1 MKLVC
6 VRSLLFAALL
16 VSCRI
21 ANSTTWSTGF
31 GNAIVKRQLTNLP
44 TLYIETDDQRGIT
57 SKEHY
62 TNCTLT
68 IVDGDS
74 IATYPNTEIRGRGNS
89 TWWNSDKKA
98 YRIKFATKQKL
109 LGRHFANA
117 RSWTLLANHGD
128 KTMIRNAL
136 TYDLGR
142 FMGMKFCPAA
152 RFVDV
157 YLNDTYC
164 GTYQISDQVQVHKR
178 RIDIDEENGWVLEV
192 ANNNSREDPCITST
206 IYRIM
211 YNLKNPKDDALTLQ
225 HRIGIGQWI
234 EAMEKSLKGDAF
246 ADPKQGYRAYFD
258 EEDLVNW
265 YVGAEI
271 TGNIDAL
278 YSIYMWKDAD
288 EEKMHFGPLWDLD
301 LGYDNSSE
309 RSLLRAM
316 EAYLG
321 LVDRPFEQLIRRM
334 WQDQWFANA
343 CTNRLNELIANGLEQ
358 YLLDHI
364 DSLSTVIDASQKEN
378 YRIWNISGQVF
389 SFEKHRYY
397 TNYQSYVDDLKNFVS
412 VHIPYLQQALE
423 QRRTTGIWSL
433 TAAPS
438 PKGEGSDYHDLSGR
452 KVTPTH
458 PHTPTILIRNH
469 QKILKK

>member
-1 MKLVC
+1 MRLVS
-6 VRSLLFAALL
+6 VRFLL
-16 VSCRI
+16 V
-21 ANSTTWSTGF
+21 AVVGLLTWSDVSGQGRYT
-31 GNAIVKRQLTNLP
+31 QLTDVP
-44 TLYIETDDQRGIT
+44 TLYIETENGRSIT
-57 SKEHY
+57 SKEQY
-62 TNCTLT
+62 TKCTII

-74 IATYPNTEIRGRGNS
+74 IATYPDTEIRGRGNS

-142 FMGMKFCPAA
+142 FMGMEFCPAA

-157 YLNDTYC
+157 YLNGTYR
-164 GTYQISDQVQVHKR
+164 GTYQLSDQVQAHKR
-178 RIDIDEENGWVLEV
+178 RIDISEEEGCILEV
-192 ANNNSREDPCITST
+192 ANENSYEEPYIVST
-206 IYRIM
+206 PYRIT
-211 YNLKNPKDDALTLQ
+211 YNVKNPKDDLLTVSK
-225 HRIGIGQWI
+225 RIAIGQWI
-234 EAMEKSLKGDAF
+234 EGMERAVRGNDF
-246 ADPKQGYRAYFD
+246 ADPERGYRAYID

-288 EEKMHFGPLWDLD
+288 EQKMHFGPLWDLD
-301 LGYDNSSE
+301 IGYDNSSE
-309 RSLLRAM
+309 RSMLREM

-321 LVDRPFEQLIRRM
+321 LWNRPFEQVLRRM
-334 WQDQWFANA
+334 WQDWWFANA
-343 CTNRLNELIANGLEQ
+343 CADRLNELIANGLQQ

-364 DSLSTVIDASQKEN
+364 DSLSAAISQSQAQN
-378 YRIWNISGQVF
+378 YRVWPINQQVF

-397 TNYQSYVDDLKNFVS
+397 NNYQAYINDLKDFVR
-412 VHIPYLQQALE
+412 VHIPYLQQAFE
-423 QRRTTGIWSL
+423 QRRTTGIHQMEN
-433 TAAPS
+433 
-438 PKGEGSDYHDLSGR
+438 GELKMENETIYDLSGR
-452 KVTPTH
+452 KVRSTRPYSN
-458 PHTPTILIRNH
+458 TPTILIRNH

>member
-1 MKLVC
+1 MRLVS
-6 VRSLLFAALL
+6 VRFLL
-16 VSCRI
+16 V
-21 ANSTTWSTGF
+21 AVVGLLTWSDVSGQGRYT
-31 GNAIVKRQLTNLP
+31 QLTDVP
-44 TLYIETDDQRGIT
+44 TLYIETENGRSIT
-57 SKEHY
+57 SKEQY
-62 TNCTLT
+62 TKCTLT

-74 IATYPNTEIRGRGNS
+74 IATYPDTEIRGRGNS

-142 FMGMKFCPAA
+142 FMGMEFCPAA

-157 YLNDTYC
+157 YLNGTYR
-164 GTYQISDQVQVHKR
+164 GTYQISDQVQAHKR
-178 RIDIDEENGWVLEV
+178 RIDINEEDGCILEV
-192 ANNNSREDPCITST
+192 ANENSREEPYITSSVF
-206 IYRIM
+206 RIM
-211 YNLKNPKDDALTLQ
+211 YNVKNPKDDALTMQ
-225 HRIGIGQWI
+225 KRIAIGQWI
-234 EAMEKSLKGDAF
+234 EGMERAVKGNDF
-246 ADPKQGYRAYFD
+246 ADPERGYRAYID
-258 EEDLVNW
+258 EQSLVNW

-288 EEKMHFGPLWDLD
+288 EQKMHFGPFWDLD
-301 LGYDNSSE
+301 IGYDNSSE
-309 RSLLRAM
+309 RSMLREM

-321 LVDRPFEQLIRRM
+321 LWNRPFEQVLRRM
-334 WQDQWFANA
+334 WQDWWFANA
-343 CTNRLNELIANGLEQ
+343 CADRLNELIANGLQQ

-364 DSLSTVIDASQKEN
+364 DSLSAAISQSQAQN
-378 YRIWNISGQVF
+378 YRVWPINQQVF

-397 TNYQSYVDDLKNFVS
+397 NNYQAYINDLKDFVR
-412 VHIPYLQQALE
+412 VHIPYLQQAFE
-423 QRRTTGIWSL
+423 QRRTTGIHQMEN
-433 TAAPS
+433 
-438 PKGEGSDYHDLSGR
+438 GELKMENETIYDLSGR
-452 KVTPTH
+452 KVRSTRPYSN
-458 PHTPTILIRNH
+458 TPTILIRNH

>member
-1 MKLVC
+1 MRLVS
-6 VRSLLFAALL
+6 VRFLL
-16 VSCRI
+16 V
-21 ANSTTWSTGF
+21 AVVGLLTWSDVSGQGRYT
-31 GNAIVKRQLTNLP
+31 QLTNVP
-44 TLYIETDDQRGIT
+44 TVYIETENGRSIT
-57 SKEHY
+57 SKEQY
-62 TNCTLT
+62 TKCTLI

-74 IATYPNTEIRGRGNS
+74 IATYPDTEIRGRGNS

-142 FMGMKFCPAA
+142 FIGMEFCPAA

-157 YLNDTYC
+157 YLNGTYR
-164 GTYQISDQVQVHKR
+164 GTYQISDQVQAHKR
-178 RIDIDEENGWVLEV
+178 RIDINEEDGCILEV
-192 ANNNSREDPCITST
+192 ANENSREEPYITSSV
-206 IYRIM
+206 YRIM
-211 YNLKNPKDDALTLQ
+211 YNVKNPKDEFLTMQ
-225 HRIGIGQWI
+225 KRIAIGQWI
-234 EAMEKSLKGDAF
+234 EGMERAVKGNDF
-246 ADPKQGYRAYFD
+246 SDPERGYRAYID
-258 EEDLVNW
+258 EQSLVNW

-288 EEKMHFGPLWDLD
+288 EQKMHFGPLWDLD
-301 LGYDNSSE
+301 IGYDNSSE
-309 RSLLRAM
+309 RSMLREM

-321 LVDRPFEQLIRRM
+321 LWNRPFEQVLRRM
-334 WQDQWFANA
+334 WQDWWFANA
-343 CTNRLNELIANGLEQ
+343 CADRLNELIANGLQQ

-364 DSLSTVIDASQKEN
+364 DSLSAAISQSQAQN
-378 YRIWNISGQVF
+378 YRVWPINQQVF

-397 TNYQSYVDDLKNFVS
+397 NNYQAYINDLKDFVR
-412 VHIPYLQQALE
+412 VHIPYLQQAFE
-423 QRRTTGIWSL
+423 QRRTTGIHQMEN
-433 TAAPS
+433 
-438 PKGEGSDYHDLSGR
+438 GELKMENEAVYDLSGR
-452 KVTPTH
+452 KVSSTH
-458 PHTPTILIRNH
+458 PYSNTPTILIRNH

>member
-1 MKLVC
+1 MRLVS
-6 VRSLLFAALL
+6 VRFLL
-16 VSCRI
+16 V
-21 ANSTTWSTGF
+21 AVVGLLTWSDVSGQGRYT
-31 GNAIVKRQLTNLP
+31 QLTDVP
-44 TLYIETDDQRGIT
+44 TLYIETENGRSIT
-57 SKEHY
+57 SKEQY
-62 TNCTLT
+62 TKCTII

-74 IATYPNTEIRGRGNS
+74 IATYPDTEIRGRGNS

-142 FMGMKFCPAA
+142 FMGMEFCPAA

-157 YLNDTYC
+157 YLNGTYR
-164 GTYQISDQVQVHKR
+164 GTYQISDQVQAHKR
-178 RIDIDEENGWVLEV
+178 RIDINEEDGCILEV
-192 ANNNSREDPCITST
+192 ANENSREEPYITSSVF
-206 IYRIM
+206 RIM
-211 YNLKNPKDDALTLQ
+211 YNVKNPKDDALTMQ
-225 HRIGIGQWI
+225 KRIAIGQWI
-234 EAMEKSLKGDAF
+234 EGMERAVKGNDF
-246 ADPKQGYRAYFD
+246 TDPEQGYRAYID
-258 EEDLVNW
+258 EQSLVNW

-288 EEKMHFGPLWDLD
+288 EPKMHFGPLWDLD
-301 LGYDNSSE
+301 IGYDNSSE
-309 RSLLRAM
+309 RSMLREM

-321 LVDRPFEQLIRRM
+321 LWNRPFEQVLRRM
-334 WQDQWFANA
+334 WQDWWFANA
-343 CTNRLNELIANGLEQ
+343 CADRLNELIANGLQQ

-364 DSLSTVIDASQKEN
+364 DSLSAAISQSQAQN
-378 YRIWNISGQVF
+378 YRVWPINQQVF

-397 TNYQSYVDDLKNFVS
+397 NNYQAYINDLKDFVR
-412 VHIPYLQQALE
+412 VHIPYLQQAFE
-423 QRRTTGIWSL
+423 QRRTTGIHQMEN
-433 TAAPS
+433 
-438 PKGEGSDYHDLSGR
+438 GELKTENETIYDLSGR
-452 KVTPTH
+452 KVSSTRPYSN
-458 PHTPTILIRNH
+458 TPTILIRNH

>member
-1 MKLVC
+1 MRLVS
-6 VRSLLFAALL
+6 VRFLL
-16 VSCRI
+16 V
-21 ANSTTWSTGF
+21 AVVGLFPLTGAK
-31 GNAIVKRQLTNLP
+31 GQGYTQLTDVP
-44 TLYIETDDQRGIT
+44 TVYIETENGRSIT
-57 SKEHY
+57 SKEQY
-62 TNCTLT
+62 TKCTLT

-74 IATYPNTEIRGRGNS
+74 IATYPDTEIRGRGNS

-142 FMGMKFCPAA
+142 FMGMEFCPAA

-157 YLNDTYC
+157 YLNGTYR
-164 GTYQISDQVQVHKR
+164 GTYQISDQVQAHKR
-178 RIDIDEENGWVLEV
+178 RIDINEEDGCILEV
-192 ANNNSREDPCITST
+192 ANENSREEPYITSSVF
-206 IYRIM
+206 RIM
-211 YNLKNPKDDALTLQ
+211 YNVKNPKDDALTMQ
-225 HRIGIGQWI
+225 KRIAIGQWI
-234 EAMEKSLKGDAF
+234 EGMERAVKGNDF
-246 ADPKQGYRAYFD
+246 TDPERGYRAYID
-258 EEDLVNW
+258 EQSLVNW

-288 EEKMHFGPLWDLD
+288 EQKMHFGPLWDLD
-301 LGYDNSSE
+301 IGYDNSSE
-309 RSLLRAM
+309 RSMLREM

-321 LVDRPFEQLIRRM
+321 LWNRPFEQVLRRM
-334 WQDQWFANA
+334 WQDWWFANA
-343 CTNRLNELIANGLEQ
+343 CADRLNELIANGLQQ

-364 DSLSTVIDASQKEN
+364 DSLSAAISQSQAQN
-378 YRIWNISGQVF
+378 YRVWPINQQVF

-397 TNYQSYVDDLKNFVS
+397 NNYQAYINDLKDFVR
-412 VHIPYLQQALE
+412 VHIPYLQQAFE
-423 QRRTTGIWSL
+423 QRRTTGIHQMEN
-433 TAAPS
+433 
-438 PKGEGSDYHDLSGR
+438 GELKMENETIYDLSGR
-452 KVTPTH
+452 KVSSTRPYSN
-458 PHTPTILIRNH
+458 TPTILIRNH

>member
-1 MKLVC
+1 MRLVS
-6 VRSLLFAALL
+6 VRFLL
-16 VSCRI
+16 V
-21 ANSTTWSTGF
+21 AVVGLLTWSDVSGQGRYT
-31 GNAIVKRQLTNLP
+31 QLTDVP
-44 TLYIETDDQRGIT
+44 TLYIETENGRSIT
-57 SKEHY
+57 SKEQY
-62 TNCTLT
+62 TKCTLT

-74 IATYPNTEIRGRGNS
+74 IATYPDTEIRGRGNS

-142 FMGMKFCPAA
+142 FMGMEFCPAA

-157 YLNDTYC
+157 YLNGTYR
-164 GTYQISDQVQVHKR
+164 GTYQLSDQVQAHKR
-178 RIDIDEENGWVLEV
+178 RIDINEEDGCILEV
-192 ANNNSREDPCITST
+192 ANENSREEPYITSSVF
-206 IYRIM
+206 RIM
-211 YNLKNPKDDALTLQ
+211 YNVKNPKDDALTMQ
-225 HRIGIGQWI
+225 KRIAIGQWI
-234 EAMEKSLKGDAF
+234 EGMERAVKGNDF
-246 ADPKQGYRAYFD
+246 ADPERGYRAYID
-258 EEDLVNW
+258 EQSLVNW

-288 EEKMHFGPLWDLD
+288 EQKMHFGPLWDLD
-301 LGYDNSSE
+301 IGYDNSSE
-309 RSLLRAM
+309 RSMLREM

-321 LVDRPFEQLIRRM
+321 LWNRPFEQVLRRM
-334 WQDQWFANA
+334 WQDWWFANA
-343 CTNRLNELIANGLEQ
+343 CADRLNELIANGLQQ

-364 DSLSTVIDASQKEN
+364 DSLSAAISQSQAQN
-378 YRIWNISGQVF
+378 YRVWPINQQVF

-397 TNYQSYVDDLKNFVS
+397 NNYQAYINDLKDFVR
-412 VHIPYLQQALE
+412 VHIPYLQQAFE
-423 QRRTTGIWSL
+423 QRRTTGIHQMEN
-433 TAAPS
+433 
-438 PKGEGSDYHDLSGR
+438 GELKMENETIYDLSGR
-452 KVTPTH
+452 KVRSTRPYSN
-458 PHTPTILIRNH
+458 TPTILIRNH

>member
-1 MKLVC
+1 MRLVS
-6 VRSLLFAALL
+6 VRFLL
-16 VSCRI
+16 V
-21 ANSTTWSTGF
+21 AVVGLLTWSDVCGQGRYT
-31 GNAIVKRQLTNLP
+31 QLTDVP
-44 TLYIETDDQRGIT
+44 TLYIETENGRSIT
-57 SKEHY
+57 SKEQY
-62 TNCTLT
+62 TKCTII

-74 IATYPNTEIRGRGNS
+74 IATYPDTEIRGRGNS

-142 FMGMKFCPAA
+142 FMGMEFCPAA

-157 YLNDTYC
+157 YLNGTYR
-164 GTYQISDQVQVHKR
+164 GTYQLSDQVQAHKR
-178 RIDIDEENGWVLEV
+178 RIDINEEDGCILEV
-192 ANNNSREDPCITST
+192 ANENSREEPYITSSVF
-206 IYRIM
+206 RIM
-211 YNLKNPKDDALTLQ
+211 YNVKNPKDDALTMQ
-225 HRIGIGQWI
+225 KRIAIGQWI
-234 EAMEKSLKGDAF
+234 EGMERAVKGNDF
-246 ADPKQGYRAYFD
+246 SDPERGYRAYID
-258 EEDLVNW
+258 EQSLVNW

-288 EEKMHFGPLWDLD
+288 EQKMHFGPLWDLD
-301 LGYDNSSE
+301 IGYDNSSE
-309 RSLLRAM
+309 RSMLREM

-321 LVDRPFEQLIRRM
+321 LWNRPFEQVLRRM
-334 WQDQWFANA
+334 WQDWWFANA
-343 CTNRLNELIANGLEQ
+343 CADRLNELIANGLQQ

-364 DSLSTVIDASQKEN
+364 DSLSAAISQSQAQN
-378 YRIWNISGQVF
+378 YRIWPINQQVF

-397 TNYQSYVDDLKNFVS
+397 NNYQAYINDLKDFVR
-412 VHIPYLQQALE
+412 VHIPYLQQAFE
-423 QRRTTGIWSL
+423 QRRTTGIHQMEN
-433 TAAPS
+433 
-438 PKGEGSDYHDLSGR
+438 GELKMENETIYDLSGR
-452 KVTPTH
+452 KVKSTRPYSN
-458 PHTPTILIRNH
+458 TPTILIRNH

>member
-1 MKLVC
+1 MRLVS
-6 VRSLLFAALL
+6 VRFLL
-16 VSCRI
+16 V
-21 ANSTTWSTGF
+21 AVVGLLTWSDVSGQGRYT
-31 GNAIVKRQLTNLP
+31 QLTDVP
-44 TLYIETDDQRGIT
+44 TLYIETENGRSIT
-57 SKEHY
+57 SKEQY
-62 TNCTLT
+62 TKCTLI

-74 IATYPNTEIRGRGNS
+74 IATYPDTEIRGRGNS

-142 FMGMKFCPAA
+142 FMGMEFCPAA

-157 YLNDTYC
+157 YLNGTYR
-164 GTYQISDQVQVHKR
+164 GTYQISDQVQAHKR
-178 RIDIDEENGWVLEV
+178 RIDINEEGGCILEV
-192 ANNNSREDPCITST
+192 ANENSREEPYITSSVF
-206 IYRIM
+206 RIM
-211 YNLKNPKDDALTLQ
+211 YNVKNPKDDALTMQ
-225 HRIGIGQWI
+225 KRIAIGQWI
-234 EAMEKSLKGDAF
+234 EGMERAVKGNDF
-246 ADPKQGYRAYFD
+246 TDPERGYRAYID
-258 EEDLVNW
+258 EQSLVNW

-288 EEKMHFGPLWDLD
+288 EQKMHFGPLWDLD
-301 LGYDNSSE
+301 IGYDNSSE
-309 RSLLRAM
+309 RSMLREM

-321 LVDRPFEQLIRRM
+321 LWNRPFEQVLRRM
-334 WQDQWFANA
+334 WQDWWFANA
-343 CTNRLNELIANGLEQ
+343 CADRLNELIANGLQQ

-364 DSLSTVIDASQKEN
+364 DSLSAAISQSQAQN
-378 YRIWNISGQVF
+378 YRVWPINQQVF

-397 TNYQSYVDDLKNFVS
+397 NNYQAYINDLKDFVR
-412 VHIPYLQQALE
+412 VHIPYLQQAFE
-423 QRRTTGIWSL
+423 QRRTTGIHQMEN
-433 TAAPS
+433 
-438 PKGEGSDYHDLSGR
+438 GELKTENEDVYDLSGR
-452 KVTPTH
+452 KVRSTRPSSN
-458 PHTPTILIRNH
+458 TPTILIRNH

>member
-1 MKLVC
+1 MRLVS
-6 VRSLLFAALL
+6 VRFLL
-16 VSCRI
+16 V
-21 ANSTTWSTGF
+21 AVVGLFPWTGAK
-31 GNAIVKRQLTNLP
+31 GQGYTQLTNVP
-44 TLYIETDDQRGIT
+44 TVYIETENGRSIT
-57 SKEHY
+57 SKEQY
-62 TNCTLT
+62 TKCTLT

-74 IATYPNTEIRGRGNS
+74 IATYPDTEIRGRGNS

-157 YLNDTYC
+157 FLNGTYR
-164 GTYQISDQVQVHKR
+164 GTYQLSDQVQAHKR
-178 RIDIDEENGWVLEV
+178 RIDISEEEGCILEV
-192 ANNNSREDPCITST
+192 ANENSREEPYITSSV
-206 IYRIM
+206 YRIT
-211 YNLKNPKDDALTLQ
+211 YNVKNPKDEFLTMQ
-225 HRIGIGQWI
+225 KRIAIGQWI
-234 EAMEKSLKGDAF
+234 EGMERAVRGNDF
-246 ADPKQGYRAYFD
+246 ADPERGYRAYFD

-288 EEKMHFGPLWDLD
+288 EQKMHFGPLWDLD
-301 LGYDNSSE
+301 IGYDNSSE
-309 RSLLRAM
+309 RSLLREM

-321 LVDRPFEQLIRRM
+321 LWNRPYEQLLRRM
-334 WQDQWFANA
+334 WQDWWFANA
-343 CTNRLNELIANGLEQ
+343 CADRLNELIANGLEQ

-364 DSLSTVIDASQKEN
+364 DSLSAAISQSQAEN
-378 YRIWNISGQVF
+378 YRVWPINKEVF

-397 TNYQSYVDDLKNFVS
+397 DNYQAYVDDLKNFVR
-412 VHIPYLQQALE
+412 VHIPYLQQAFE
-423 QRRTTGIWSL
+423 QRRTTGIKEPTPDPTL
-433 TAAPS
+433 
-438 PKGEGSDYHDLSGR
+438 KGREEVYDLSGR
-452 KVTPTH
+452 RVTTTLPH
-458 PHTPTILIRNH
+458 SHTPRILIRNH

>member
-1 MKLVC
+1 MRLVS
-6 VRSLLFAALL
+6 VRFLL
-16 VSCRI
+16 VAVVGLFPWTS
-21 ANSTTWSTGF
+21 AKGQGYT
-31 GNAIVKRQLTNLP
+31 QLTDVP
-44 TLYIETDDQRGIT
+44 TVYIETENGRSIT
-57 SKEHY
+57 SKEQY
-62 TNCTLT
+62 TKCTLT

-74 IATYPNTEIRGRGNS
+74 IATYPDTEIRGRGNS

-157 YLNDTYC
+157 FLNGTYR
-164 GTYQISDQVQVHKR
+164 GTYQLSDQVQAHKR
-178 RIDIDEENGWVLEV
+178 RIDISEEEGCILEV
-192 ANNNSREDPCITST
+192 ANENSREEPYITSSV
-206 IYRIM
+206 YRIM
-211 YNLKNPKDDALTLQ
+211 YNVKNPKDDALTMQ
-225 HRIGIGQWI
+225 KRIAIGQWI
-234 EAMEKSLKGDAF
+234 EGMERAVRGNDF
-246 ADPKQGYRAYFD
+246 ADPERGYRAYFD
-258 EEDLVNW
+258 EKDLVNW

-301 LGYDNSSE
+301 IGYDNSSE
-309 RSLLRAM
+309 RSLLREM

-321 LVDRPFEQLIRRM
+321 LWNRPYEQLLRRM
-334 WQDQWFANA
+334 WQDWWFANA
-343 CTNRLNELIANGLEQ
+343 CADRLNELIANGLEQ

-364 DSLSTVIDASQKEN
+364 DSLSAAIDLSQAEN
-378 YRIWNISGQVF
+378 YRVWPINKEVF

-397 TNYQSYVDDLKNFVS
+397 NNYQAYVDDLKNFVR
-412 VHIPYLQQALE
+412 VHIPYLQQAFE
-423 QRRTTGIWSL
+423 QRRTTGIKEPTPDPTL
-433 TAAPS
+433 
-438 PKGEGSDYHDLSGR
+438 KGREEVYDLSGR
-452 KVTPTH
+452 RVTSTLPH
-458 PHTPTILIRNH
+458 SHTPRILIRNH

>member
-1 MKLVC
+1 MRLVS
-6 VRSLLFAALL
+6 VRFLL
-16 VSCRI
+16 V
-21 ANSTTWSTGF
+21 AVVGLLPWSDVCGQGRYT
-31 GNAIVKRQLTNLP
+31 QLTNVP
-44 TLYIETDDQRGIT
+44 TLYIETENGRSIT
-57 SKEHY
+57 SKEQY
-62 TNCTLT
+62 TKCTLT

-74 IATYPNTEIRGRGNS
+74 IATYPDTEIRGRGNS

-142 FMGMKFCPAA
+142 FMGMEFCPAA

-157 YLNDTYC
+157 YLNGTYR
-164 GTYQISDQVQVHKR
+164 GTYQISDQVQAHKR
-178 RIDIDEENGWVLEV
+178 RIDINEEDGCILEV
-192 ANNNSREDPCITST
+192 ANENSREEPYITSSVF
-206 IYRIM
+206 RIM
-211 YNLKNPKDDALTLQ
+211 YNVKNPKDDALTMQ
-225 HRIGIGQWI
+225 KRIAIGQWI
-234 EAMEKSLKGDAF
+234 EGMERAVKGNDF
-246 ADPKQGYRAYFD
+246 TDPEQGYRAYID
-258 EEDLVNW
+258 EQSLVNW

-288 EEKMHFGPLWDLD
+288 EQKMHFGPLWDLD
-301 LGYDNSSE
+301 IGYDNSSE
-309 RSLLRAM
+309 RSMLREM

-321 LVDRPFEQLIRRM
+321 LWNRPFEQVLRRI
-334 WQDQWFANA
+334 WQDWWFANA
-343 CTNRLNELIANGLEQ
+343 SADRLNELIANGLQQ

-364 DSLSTVIDASQKEN
+364 DSLSAAINQSQAQN
-378 YRIWNISGQVF
+378 YRVWPINQQVF

-397 TNYQSYVDDLKNFVS
+397 NNYQAYINDLKDFVR
-412 VHIPYLQQALE
+412 VHIPYLQQAFE
-423 QRRTTGIWSL
+423 QRRTTGIHQMEN
-433 TAAPS
+433 
-438 PKGEGSDYHDLSGR
+438 GELKTENEDVYDLSGR
-452 KVTPTH
+452 KVRSTRPYSN
-458 PHTPTILIRNH
+458 TPTILIRNH

>member
-1 MKLVC
+1 MRLVS
-6 VRSLLFAALL
+6 VRFLL
-16 VSCRI
+16 V
-21 ANSTTWSTGF
+21 AVVGLFPLTGAK
-31 GNAIVKRQLTNLP
+31 GQGYTQLTNVP
-44 TLYIETDDQRGIT
+44 TVYIETENGRSIT
-57 SKEHY
+57 SKEQY
-62 TNCTLT
+62 TKCTLT

-74 IATYPNTEIRGRGNS
+74 IATYPDTEIRGRGNS

-142 FMGMKFCPAA
+142 FMGMEFCPAA

-157 YLNDTYC
+157 YLNGTYR
-164 GTYQISDQVQVHKR
+164 GTYQLSDQVQAHKR
-178 RIDIDEENGWVLEV
+178 RIDINEEDGCILEV
-192 ANNNSREDPCITST
+192 ANENSREEPYITSSVF
-206 IYRIM
+206 RIM
-211 YNLKNPKDDALTLQ
+211 YNVKNPKDDALTMQ
-225 HRIGIGQWI
+225 KRIAIGQWI
-234 EAMEKSLKGDAF
+234 EGMERAVKGNDF
-246 ADPKQGYRAYFD
+246 ADPERGYRAYID

-288 EEKMHFGPLWDLD
+288 EQKMHFGPLWDLD
-301 LGYDNSSE
+301 IGYDNSSE
-309 RSLLRAM
+309 RSMLREM

-321 LVDRPFEQLIRRM
+321 LWNRPFEQVLRRM
-334 WQDQWFANA
+334 WQDWWFANA
-343 CTNRLNELIANGLEQ
+343 CADRLNELIANGLQQ

-364 DSLSTVIDASQKEN
+364 DSLSAAISQSQAQN
-378 YRIWNISGQVF
+378 YRIWPINQQVF

-397 TNYQSYVDDLKNFVS
+397 NNYQAYINDLKDFVR
-412 VHIPYLQQALE
+412 VHIPYLQQAFE
-423 QRRTTGIWSL
+423 QRRTTGIHQMEN
-433 TAAPS
+433 
-438 PKGEGSDYHDLSGR
+438 GELKMENETIYDLSGR
-452 KVTPTH
+452 KVSSTRPYSN
-458 PHTPTILIRNH
+458 TPTILIRNH

>member
-1 MKLVC
+1 MRLVS
-6 VRSLLFAALL
+6 VRFLL
-16 VSCRI
+16 V
-21 ANSTTWSTGF
+21 AVVGLFPLTGAK
-31 GNAIVKRQLTNLP
+31 GQGYTQLTDVP
-44 TLYIETDDQRGIT
+44 TVYIETENGRSIT
-57 SKEHY
+57 SKEQY
-62 TNCTLT
+62 TKCTLT

-74 IATYPNTEIRGRGNS
+74 IATYPDTEIRGRGNS

-157 YLNDTYC
+157 FLNGTYR
-164 GTYQISDQVQVHKR
+164 GTYQLSDQVQAHKR
-178 RIDIDEENGWVLEV
+178 RIDISEEEGCILEV
-192 ANNNSREDPCITST
+192 ANENSREEPYITSSV
-206 IYRIM
+206 YRIT
-211 YNLKNPKDDALTLQ
+211 YNVKNPKDEFLTMQ
-225 HRIGIGQWI
+225 KRIAIGQWI
-234 EAMEKSLKGDAF
+234 EGMERAVRGNDF
-246 ADPKQGYRAYFD
+246 ADPERGYRAYID

-301 LGYDNSSE
+301 IGYDNSSE
-309 RSLLRAM
+309 RSLLREM

-321 LVDRPFEQLIRRM
+321 LWNRPYEQLLRRM
-334 WQDQWFANA
+334 WQDWWFANA
-343 CTNRLNELIANGLEQ
+343 CADRLNELVANGLEQ

-364 DSLSTVIDASQKEN
+364 DSLSAAISLSQAEN
-378 YRIWNISGQVF
+378 YRVWPINKEVF

-397 TNYQSYVDDLKNFVS
+397 NNYQAYVDDLKSFVR
-412 VHIPYLQQALE
+412 VHIPYLQQAFE
-423 QRRTTGIWSL
+423 QRRTTGIKEPTPRPSL
-433 TAAPS
+433 
-438 PKGEGSDYHDLSGR
+438 KGREEVYDLSGR
-452 KVTPTH
+452 RVTSTLQH
-458 PHTPTILIRNH
+458 SHTPRILIRNH

>member
-1 MKLVC
+1 MRLVS
-6 VRSLLFAALL
+6 VRFLL
-16 VSCRI
+16 V
-21 ANSTTWSTGF
+21 AVVGLLTWSDVCGQGRYT
-31 GNAIVKRQLTNLP
+31 QLTDVP
-44 TLYIETDDQRGIT
+44 TLYIETENGRSIT
-57 SKEHY
+57 SKEQY
-62 TNCTLT
+62 TKCTII

-74 IATYPNTEIRGRGNS
+74 IATYPDTEIRGRGNS

-142 FMGMKFCPAA
+142 FMGMEFCPAA

-157 YLNDTYC
+157 YLNGTYR
-164 GTYQISDQVQVHKR
+164 GTYQISDQVQAHKR
-178 RIDIDEENGWVLEV
+178 RIDINEEDGCILEV
-192 ANNNSREDPCITST
+192 ANENSREEPYITSSVF
-206 IYRIM
+206 RIM
-211 YNLKNPKDDALTLQ
+211 YNVKNPKDDALTMQ
-225 HRIGIGQWI
+225 KRIAIGQWI
-234 EAMEKSLKGDAF
+234 EGMERAVKGNDF
-246 ADPKQGYRAYFD
+246 TDPERGYRAYID
-258 EEDLVNW
+258 EQSLVNW

-288 EEKMHFGPLWDLD
+288 EQKMHFGPLWDLD
-301 LGYDNSSE
+301 IGYDNSSE
-309 RSLLRAM
+309 RSMLREM

-321 LVDRPFEQLIRRM
+321 LWNRPFEQVLRRM
-334 WQDQWFANA
+334 WQDWWFANA
-343 CTNRLNELIANGLEQ
+343 CADRLNELIANGLQQ

-364 DSLSTVIDASQKEN
+364 DSLSAAISQSQAQN
-378 YRIWNISGQVF
+378 YRIWPINQQVF

-397 TNYQSYVDDLKNFVS
+397 NNYQAYINDLKDFVR
-412 VHIPYLQQALE
+412 VHIPYLQQAFE
-423 QRRTTGIWSL
+423 QRRTTGIHQMEN
-433 TAAPS
+433 
-438 PKGEGSDYHDLSGR
+438 GELKMENETIYDLSGR
-452 KVTPTH
+452 KVRSTRPYSN
-458 PHTPTILIRNH
+458 TPTILIRNH

>member
-1 MKLVC
+1 MRLVS
-6 VRSLLFAALL
+6 VRFLL
-16 VSCRI
+16 VSV
-21 ANSTTWSTGF
+21 AGLFPWTGAK
-31 GNAIVKRQLTNLP
+31 GQGYTQLTNVP
-44 TLYIETDDQRGIT
+44 TVYIETENGRSIT
-57 SKEHY
+57 SKEQY
-62 TNCTLT
+62 TKCTLT

-74 IATYPNTEIRGRGNS
+74 IATYPDTEIRGRGNS

-157 YLNDTYC
+157 FLNGTYR
-164 GTYQISDQVQVHKR
+164 GTYQLSDQVQAHKR
-178 RIDIDEENGWVLEV
+178 RIDISEEEGCILEV
-192 ANNNSREDPCITST
+192 ANENSREEPYITSSV
-206 IYRIM
+206 YRIT
-211 YNLKNPKDDALTLQ
+211 YNVKNPKDEFLTMQ
-225 HRIGIGQWI
+225 KRIAIGQWI
-234 EAMEKSLKGDAF
+234 EGMERAVRGNDF
-246 ADPKQGYRAYFD
+246 ADPERGYRAYID

-288 EEKMHFGPLWDLD
+288 EQKMHFGPLWDLD
-301 LGYDNSSE
+301 IGYDNSSE
-309 RSLLRAM
+309 RSLLREM

-321 LVDRPFEQLIRRM
+321 LWNRPYEQLLRRM
-334 WQDQWFANA
+334 WQDWWFANA
-343 CTNRLNELIANGLEQ
+343 CADRLNELIANGLEQ

-364 DSLSTVIDASQKEN
+364 DSLSAAIDLSQAEN
-378 YRIWNISGQVF
+378 YRVWPINKEVF

-397 TNYQSYVDDLKNFVS
+397 DNYQAYVDDLKNFVR
-412 VHIPYLQQALE
+412 VHIPYLQQAFE
-423 QRRTTGIWSL
+423 QRRTTGIKEPTPDPTL
-433 TAAPS
+433 
-438 PKGEGSDYHDLSGR
+438 KGREEVYDLSGR
-452 KVTPTH
+452 RVTTTLPH
-458 PHTPTILIRNH
+458 SHTPRILIRNH

>member
-1 MKLVC
+1 MRLVS
-6 VRSLLFAALL
+6 VRFLL
-16 VSCRI
+16 V
-21 ANSTTWSTGF
+21 AVVGLFPLTGAK
-31 GNAIVKRQLTNLP
+31 GQGYTQLTNVP
-44 TLYIETDDQRGIT
+44 TVYIETENGRSIT
-57 SKEHY
+57 SKEQY
-62 TNCTLT
+62 TKCTLT

-74 IATYPNTEIRGRGNS
+74 IATYPDTEIRGRGNS

-157 YLNDTYC
+157 FLNGTYR
-164 GTYQISDQVQVHKR
+164 GTYQLSDQVQAHKR
-178 RIDIDEENGWVLEV
+178 RIDISEEEGCILEV
-192 ANNNSREDPCITST
+192 ANENSREEPYITSSVF
-206 IYRIM
+206 RIM
-211 YNLKNPKDDALTLQ
+211 YNVKNPKDDALTMQ
-225 HRIGIGQWI
+225 KRIAIGQWI
-234 EAMEKSLKGDAF
+234 EGMERAVKGNDF
-246 ADPKQGYRAYFD
+246 TDPEQGYRAYFD

-288 EEKMHFGPLWDLD
+288 EQKMHFGPLWDLD
-301 LGYDNSSE
+301 IGYDNSSE
-309 RSLLRAM
+309 RSMLREM

-321 LVDRPFEQLIRRM
+321 LWNRPFEQVLRRM
-334 WQDQWFANA
+334 WQDWWFANA
-343 CTNRLNELIANGLEQ
+343 CADRLNELIANGLQQ
-358 YLLDHI
+358 YLLNHI
-364 DSLSTVIDASQKEN
+364 DSLSAAISQSQAQN
-378 YRIWNISGQVF
+378 YRVWPINQQVF

-397 TNYQSYVDDLKNFVS
+397 NNYQAYINDLKDFVR
-412 VHIPYLQQALE
+412 VHIPYLQQAFE
-423 QRRTTGIWSL
+423 QRRTTGIHQMEN
-433 TAAPS
+433 
-438 PKGEGSDYHDLSGR
+438 GELKMENETIYDLSGR
-452 KVTPTH
+452 KVSSTRPYSN
-458 PHTPTILIRNH
+458 TPTILIRNH

>member
-1 MKLVC
+1 MRLVS
-6 VRSLLFAALL
+6 VRFLL
-16 VSCRI
+16 V
-21 ANSTTWSTGF
+21 AVVGLFPWTGAK
-31 GNAIVKRQLTNLP
+31 GQGYTQLTNVP
-44 TLYIETDDQRGIT
+44 TVYIETENGRSIT
-57 SKEHY
+57 SKEQY
-62 TNCTLT
+62 TKCTII

-74 IATYPNTEIRGRGNS
+74 IATYPDTEIRGRGNS

-157 YLNDTYC
+157 YLNGTYR
-164 GTYQISDQVQVHKR
+164 GTYQISDQVQAHKR
-178 RIDIDEENGWVLEV
+178 RIDINEEDGCILEV
-192 ANNNSREDPCITST
+192 ANENSREEPYITSSVF
-206 IYRIM
+206 RIM
-211 YNLKNPKDDALTLQ
+211 YNVKNPKDDALTMQ
-225 HRIGIGQWI
+225 KRIAIGQWI
-234 EAMEKSLKGDAF
+234 EGMERAVKGNDF
-246 ADPKQGYRAYFD
+246 TNPERGYRAYID
-258 EEDLVNW
+258 EQSLVNW

-288 EEKMHFGPLWDLD
+288 EQKMHFGPLWDLD
-301 LGYDNSSE
+301 IGYDNSSE
-309 RSLLRAM
+309 RSMLREM

-321 LVDRPFEQLIRRM
+321 LWNRPFEQVLRRM
-334 WQDQWFANA
+334 WQDWWFANA
-343 CTNRLNELIANGLEQ
+343 CADRLNELIANGLQQ

-364 DSLSTVIDASQKEN
+364 DSLSAAISQSQAQN
-378 YRIWNISGQVF
+378 YRVWPINQQVF

-397 TNYQSYVDDLKNFVS
+397 NNYQAYINDLKDFVR
-412 VHIPYLQQALE
+412 VHIPYLQQAFE
-423 QRRTTGIWSL
+423 QRRTTGIHQMEN
-433 TAAPS
+433 
-438 PKGEGSDYHDLSGR
+438 GELKTENETIYDLSGR
-452 KVTPTH
+452 KVRSTRPYSN
-458 PHTPTILIRNH
+458 TPTILIRNH

>member
-1 MKLVC
+1 MRLVS
-6 VRSLLFAALL
+6 VRFLL
-16 VSCRI
+16 V
-21 ANSTTWSTGF
+21 AVVGLFPWTGAK
-31 GNAIVKRQLTNLP
+31 GQGYTQLTNVP
-44 TLYIETDDQRGIT
+44 TVYIETENGRSIT
-57 SKEHY
+57 SKEQY
-62 TNCTLT
+62 TKCTLT

-74 IATYPNTEIRGRGNS
+74 IATYPDTEIRGRGNS

-157 YLNDTYC
+157 YLNGTYR
-164 GTYQISDQVQVHKR
+164 GTYQLSDQVQAHKR
-178 RIDIDEENGWVLEV
+178 RIDISEEEGCILEV
-192 ANNNSREDPCITST
+192 ANENSREEPYITSSV
-206 IYRIM
+206 YRIT
-211 YNLKNPKDDALTLQ
+211 YNVKNPKDEFLTMQ
-225 HRIGIGQWI
+225 KRIAIGQWI
-234 EAMEKSLKGDAF
+234 EGMERAVRGNDF
-246 ADPKQGYRAYFD
+246 ADPERGYRAYID

-288 EEKMHFGPLWDLD
+288 EQKMHFGPLWDLD
-301 LGYDNSSE
+301 IGYDNSSE
-309 RSLLRAM
+309 RSLLREM

-321 LVDRPFEQLIRRM
+321 LWNRPYEQLLRRM
-334 WQDQWFANA
+334 WQDWWFANA
-343 CTNRLNELIANGLEQ
+343 CADRLNELVANGLEQ

-364 DSLSTVIDASQKEN
+364 DSLSAAISQSQAEN
-378 YRIWNISGQVF
+378 YRVWPINKEVF

-397 TNYQSYVDDLKNFVS
+397 NNYQAYVDDLKNFVR
-412 VHIPYLQQALE
+412 VHIPYLQQAFE
-423 QRRTTGIWSL
+423 QRRTTGIKEPTPDPTL
-433 TAAPS
+433 
-438 PKGEGSDYHDLSGR
+438 KGREEVYDLSGR
-452 KVTPTH
+452 RVTSTFPH
-458 PHTPTILIRNH
+458 SHTPRILIRNH

>member
-1 MKLVC
+1 MKLVG
-6 VRSLLFAALL
+6 VRSLFLAAFLASSL
-16 VSCRI
+16 WMS
-21 ANSTTWSTGF
+21 AAGE
-31 GNAIVKRQLTNLP
+31 KRQLTNLP
-44 TLYIETDDQRGIT
+44 TVYIETDGQRSIT
-57 SKEHY
+57 SKGQY
-62 TNCTLT
+62 ISCTIT

-74 IATYPNTEIRGRGNS
+74 VAVYPDTEIRGRGNS
-89 TWWNSDKKA
+89 TWWNSDKKS

-142 FMGMKFCPAA
+142 FMDMKFCPAA

-157 YLNDTYC
+157 YLNGSYC

-192 ANNNSREDPCITST
+192 ANNNSREDPYITST
-206 IYRIM
+206 KYHIM
-211 YNLKNPKDDALTLQ
+211 YNLKNPKDEFMTMQ
-225 HRIGIGQWI
+225 HRIAIGQWI
-234 EAMEKSLKGDAF
+234 EGMEKSLKDDSF
-246 ADPKQGYRAYFD
+246 ADPGKGYRAYFD

-265 YVGAEI
+265 YVGTEI

-278 YSIYMWKDAD
+278 YSIYMWKDTD

-301 LGYDNSSE
+301 MGYDNSSE

-316 EAYLG
+316 EAFLG
-321 LVDRPFEQLIRRM
+321 LADRPFEQLIRRM
-334 WQDQWFANA
+334 WQDPWFSDA
-343 CTNRLNELIANGLEQ
+343 CANRLNELIANGLEQ

-364 DSLSTVIDASQKEN
+364 DSLSSVIDASQKEN

-389 SFEKHRYY
+389 SFEKH
-397 TNYQSYVDDLKNFVS
+397 NYHNTYQEYIADLKNFIR
-412 VHIPYLQQALE
+412 VHIPYLQEAFE
-423 QRRTTGIWSL
+423 RRRVDGIELIANEKLTTENDVI
-433 TAAPS
+433 
-438 PKGEGSDYHDLSGR
+438 YDLSGR
-452 KVTPTH
+452 QIVNGKANNRLLPKG
-458 PHTPTILIRNH
+458 IYIRNH

>member
-1 MKLVC
+1 MRLVS
-6 VRSLLFAALL
+6 VRFLL
-16 VSCRI
+16 V
-21 ANSTTWSTGF
+21 AVVGLLPWSDVSGQGRYT
-31 GNAIVKRQLTNLP
+31 QLTDVP
-44 TLYIETDDQRGIT
+44 TLYIETENGRSIT
-57 SKEHY
+57 SKEQY
-62 TNCTLT
+62 TKCTLT

-74 IATYPNTEIRGRGNS
+74 IATYPDTEIRGRGNS

-142 FMGMKFCPAA
+142 FMGMEFCPAA

-157 YLNDTYC
+157 YLNGTYR
-164 GTYQISDQVQVHKR
+164 GTYQISDQVQAHKR
-178 RIDIDEENGWVLEV
+178 RIDINEEDGCILEV
-192 ANNNSREDPCITST
+192 ANENSREEPYITSS
-206 IYRIM
+206 IFRIM
-211 YNLKNPKDDALTLQ
+211 YNVKNPKDDALTMQ
-225 HRIGIGQWI
+225 KRIAIGQWI
-234 EAMEKSLKGDAF
+234 EGMERAVKGNDF
-246 ADPKQGYRAYFD
+246 TDPERGYRAYID
-258 EEDLVNW
+258 EQSLVNW

-288 EEKMHFGPLWDLD
+288 EQKMHFGPLWDLD
-301 LGYDNSSE
+301 IGYDNSSE
-309 RSLLRAM
+309 RSMLREM

-321 LVDRPFEQLIRRM
+321 LWNRPFEQVLRRM
-334 WQDQWFANA
+334 WQDWWFANA
-343 CTNRLNELIANGLEQ
+343 CADRLNELIANGLQQ

-364 DSLSTVIDASQKEN
+364 DSLSAAISQSQAQN
-378 YRIWNISGQVF
+378 YRVWPINQQVF

-397 TNYQSYVDDLKNFVS
+397 NNYQAYINDLKDFVR
-412 VHIPYLQQALE
+412 VHIPYLQQAFE
-423 QRRTTGIWSL
+423 QRRTTGIHQMEN
-433 TAAPS
+433 
-438 PKGEGSDYHDLSGR
+438 GELKMENETIYDLSGR
-452 KVTPTH
+452 KVRSTRPSSN
-458 PHTPTILIRNH
+458 TPTILIRNH

>member
-1 MKLVC
+1 MRLVS
-6 VRSLLFAALL
+6 VRFLL
-16 VSCRI
+16 V
-21 ANSTTWSTGF
+21 AVVGLLTWSDVSGQGRYT
-31 GNAIVKRQLTNLP
+31 QLTDVP
-44 TLYIETDDQRGIT
+44 TVYIETENGRSIT
-57 SKEHY
+57 SKEQY
-62 TNCTLT
+62 TKCTLI

-74 IATYPNTEIRGRGNS
+74 IATYPDTEIRGRGNS

-142 FMGMKFCPAA
+142 FMGMEFCPAA

-157 YLNDTYC
+157 YLNGTYR
-164 GTYQISDQVQVHKR
+164 GTYQISDQVQAHKR
-178 RIDIDEENGWVLEV
+178 RIDINEEDGCILEV
-192 ANNNSREDPCITST
+192 ANENSREEPYITSSVF
-206 IYRIM
+206 RIM
-211 YNLKNPKDDALTLQ
+211 YNVKNPKDDALTMQ
-225 HRIGIGQWI
+225 KRIAIGQWI
-234 EAMEKSLKGDAF
+234 EGMERAVKGNDF
-246 ADPKQGYRAYFD
+246 TDPERGYRAYID
-258 EEDLVNW
+258 EQSLVNW

-288 EEKMHFGPLWDLD
+288 EQKMHFGPLWDLD
-301 LGYDNSSE
+301 IGYDNSSE
-309 RSLLRAM
+309 RSMLREM

-321 LVDRPFEQLIRRM
+321 LWNRPFEQVLRRM
-334 WQDQWFANA
+334 WQDWWFANA
-343 CTNRLNELIANGLEQ
+343 CADRLNELIANGLQQ

-364 DSLSTVIDASQKEN
+364 DSLSAAISQSQAQN
-378 YRIWNISGQVF
+378 YRVWPINQQVF

-397 TNYQSYVDDLKNFVS
+397 NNYQAYINDLKDFVR
-412 VHIPYLQQALE
+412 VHIPYLQQAFE
-423 QRRTTGIWSL
+423 QRRTTGIHQMEN
-433 TAAPS
+433 
-438 PKGEGSDYHDLSGR
+438 GELKMENETVYDLSGR
-452 KVTPTH
+452 KVRSTRSYSN
-458 PHTPTILIRNH
+458 TPTILIRNH

>member
-1 MKLVC
+1 MRLVS
-6 VRSLLFAALL
+6 VRFLL
-16 VSCRI
+16 V
-21 ANSTTWSTGF
+21 AVVGLLTWSDVSGQGRYT
-31 GNAIVKRQLTNLP
+31 QLTDVP
-44 TLYIETDDQRGIT
+44 TLYIETENGRSIT
-57 SKEHY
+57 SKEQY
-62 TNCTLT
+62 TKCTLI

-74 IATYPNTEIRGRGNS
+74 IATYPDTEIRGRGNS

-142 FMGMKFCPAA
+142 FMGMEFCPAA

-157 YLNDTYC
+157 YLNGTYR
-164 GTYQISDQVQVHKR
+164 GTYQISDQVQAHKR
-178 RIDIDEENGWVLEV
+178 RIDINEEDGCILEV
-192 ANNNSREDPCITST
+192 ANENSREEPYITSSVF
-206 IYRIM
+206 RIM
-211 YNLKNPKDDALTLQ
+211 YNVKNPKDDALTMQ
-225 HRIGIGQWI
+225 KRIAIGQWI
-234 EAMEKSLKGDAF
+234 EGMERAVKGNDF
-246 ADPKQGYRAYFD
+246 ADPERGYRAYID
-258 EEDLVNW
+258 EQSLVNW

-288 EEKMHFGPLWDLD
+288 EQKMHFGPLWDLD
-301 LGYDNSSE
+301 IGYDNSSE
-309 RSLLRAM
+309 RSMLREM

-321 LVDRPFEQLIRRM
+321 LWNRPFEQVLRRM
-334 WQDQWFANA
+334 WQDWWFANA
-343 CTNRLNELIANGLEQ
+343 CADRLNELIANGLQQ

-364 DSLSTVIDASQKEN
+364 DSLSAAISQSQAQN
-378 YRIWNISGQVF
+378 YRVWPINQQVF

-397 TNYQSYVDDLKNFVS
+397 NNYQAYINDLKDFVR
-412 VHIPYLQQALE
+412 VHIPYLQQVFE
-423 QRRTTGIWSL
+423 QRRTTGIEEPPHTL
-433 TAAPS
+433 YQ
-438 PKGEGSDYHDLSGR
+438 KEREDVYDLSGR
-452 KVTPTH
+452 KVSSTRPYSN
-458 PHTPTILIRNH
+458 TPTILIRNH

>member
-1 MKLVC
+1 MRFVS
-6 VRSLLFAALL
+6 VRFLL
-16 VSCRI
+16 V
-21 ANSTTWSTGF
+21 AVVGLFPLTGAK
-31 GNAIVKRQLTNLP
+31 GQGYTQLTNVP
-44 TLYIETDDQRGIT
+44 TVYIETENGRSIT
-57 SKEHY
+57 SKEQY
-62 TNCTLT
+62 TKCTLT

-74 IATYPNTEIRGRGNS
+74 IATYPDTEIRGRGNS

-157 YLNDTYC
+157 FLNGTYR
-164 GTYQISDQVQVHKR
+164 GTYQLSDQVQAHKR
-178 RIDIDEENGWVLEV
+178 RIDISEEEGCILEV
-192 ANNNSREDPCITST
+192 ANENSREEPYITSSV
-206 IYRIM
+206 YRIT
-211 YNLKNPKDDALTLQ
+211 YNVKNPKDEFLTMQ
-225 HRIGIGQWI
+225 KRIAIGQWI
-234 EAMEKSLKGDAF
+234 EGMERAVRGNDF
-246 ADPKQGYRAYFD
+246 ADPEHGYRAYFD
-258 EEDLVNW
+258 EKDLVNW

-288 EEKMHFGPLWDLD
+288 EEKMHLGPLWDLD
-301 LGYDNSSE
+301 IGYDNSSE
-309 RSLLRAM
+309 RSLLREM

-321 LVDRPFEQLIRRM
+321 LWNRPYEQLLRRM
-334 WQDQWFANA
+334 WQDWWFANA
-343 CTNRLNELIANGLEQ
+343 CADRLNELIANGLEQ

-364 DSLSTVIDASQKEN
+364 DSLSAAISQSQAEN
-378 YRIWNISGQVF
+378 YRVWPINKEVF

-397 TNYQSYVDDLKNFVS
+397 DNYQAYVDDLKNFVR
-412 VHIPYLQQALE
+412 VHIPYLQQAFE
-423 QRRTTGIWSL
+423 QRRTTGIKNPTPNPTL
-433 TAAPS
+433 
-438 PKGEGSDYHDLSGR
+438 KGREEVYDLSGR
-452 KVTPTH
+452 RVTTTF
-458 PHTPTILIRNH
+458 PHSHSPRILIRNH

>member
-1 MKLVC
+1 MRLVS
-6 VRSLLFAALL
+6 VRFLL
-16 VSCRI
+16 V
-21 ANSTTWSTGF
+21 AVVGLLTWSDVSGQGRYT
-31 GNAIVKRQLTNLP
+31 QLTDVP
-44 TLYIETDDQRGIT
+44 TLYIETENGRSIT
-57 SKEHY
+57 SKEQY
-62 TNCTLT
+62 TKCTLI

-74 IATYPNTEIRGRGNS
+74 IATYPDTEIRGRGNS

-142 FMGMKFCPAA
+142 FMGMEFCPAA

-157 YLNDTYC
+157 FLNGTYR
-164 GTYQISDQVQVHKR
+164 GTYQISDQVQAHKR
-178 RIDIDEENGWVLEV
+178 RIDINEEDGCILEV
-192 ANNNSREDPCITST
+192 ANENSREEPYITSSVF
-206 IYRIM
+206 RIM
-211 YNLKNPKDDALTLQ
+211 YNVKNPKDDALTMQ
-225 HRIGIGQWI
+225 KRIAIGQWI
-234 EAMEKSLKGDAF
+234 EGMERAVKGNDF
-246 ADPKQGYRAYFD
+246 SDPERGYRAYID
-258 EEDLVNW
+258 EQSLVNW

-288 EEKMHFGPLWDLD
+288 EQKMHFGPLWDLD
-301 LGYDNSSE
+301 IGYDNSSE
-309 RSLLRAM
+309 RSMLREM

-321 LVDRPFEQLIRRM
+321 LWNRPFEQVLRCM
-334 WQDQWFANA
+334 WQDWWFANA
-343 CTNRLNELIANGLEQ
+343 CADRLNELIANGLQQ

-364 DSLSTVIDASQKEN
+364 DSLSAAISQSQAQN
-378 YRIWNISGQVF
+378 YRIWPINQQVF

-397 TNYQSYVDDLKNFVS
+397 NNYQAYINDLKDFVR
-412 VHIPYLQQALE
+412 VHIPYLQQAFE
-423 QRRTTGIWSL
+423 QRRTTGIHQMEN
-433 TAAPS
+433 
-438 PKGEGSDYHDLSGR
+438 GELKTENETVYDLSGR
-452 KVTPTH
+452 KVRSTRPSSN
-458 PHTPTILIRNH
+458 TPTILIRNH